1 MPNSPS
7 AAPVDGVEAA
17 PTPVPGVAVVE
28 VLAGAVLLDTLLLEV
43 EVPTDDVV

>member
-17 PTPVPGVAVVE
+17 PTPVPGVEVVD
-28 VLAGAVLLDTLLLEV
+28 VLAGAVLLDALLEV
-43 EVPTDDVV
+43 ELPSDDVV